1 MIEGRKKSEVSNKHY
16 EKGADIIFIMIQ
28 IICIIALFKI
38 KNFDYMRMASGNLIF
53 WLVYMIVEKKA
64 NWGIPFYIRVVTL
77 LSITLNDILGE
88 YFNLFVT
95 SQVYDRIQHIFG
107 TYALTLWIYFVLQQ
121 FIQIKLTSKRLTII
135 LFISLALA
143 LGTIYEL
150 MEFMDDEVYH
160 PKIKNQPSLLDT
172 NLDLLSDFI
181 GGIIAVFHYYLSNNF
196 RSFRF
201 PFEQRRNFSRY

>member
-1 MIEGRKKSEVSNKHY
+1 MSHKHY
-16 EKGADIIFIMIQ
+16 EKSVDIIFIMIQ

-53 WLVYMIVEKKA
+53 WLVYMIVEKRSK
-64 NWGIPFYIRVVTL
+64 WRIPFYIRVVTL
-77 LSITLNDILGE
+77 LSITFNDILGE
-88 YFNLFVT
+88 YLNLFVT
-95 SQVYDRIQHIFG
+95 SQVYDRFQHIFG
-107 TYALTLWIYFVLQQ
+107 TYALTLWIFFVLQQ

-143 LGTIYEL
+143 LGAIYEL

-181 GGIIAVFHYYLSNNF
+181 GGIIAVFHYFLSKNLKT
-196 RSFRF
+196 FRF

>member
-1 MIEGRKKSEVSNKHY
+1 MSNKHY